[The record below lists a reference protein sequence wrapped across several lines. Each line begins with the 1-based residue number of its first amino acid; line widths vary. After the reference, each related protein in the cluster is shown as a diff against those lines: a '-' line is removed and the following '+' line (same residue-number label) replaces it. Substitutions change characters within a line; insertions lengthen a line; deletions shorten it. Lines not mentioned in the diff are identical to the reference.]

1 MVTDGLTYALRVG
14 YVRILESY
22 IFPSM
27 VETTFVLGDFSY
39 QVNITVEVA
48 VVAAKKCNAYKR
60 THM

>member
-27 VETTFVLGDFSY
+27 VETTFRVGRFL
-39 QVNITVEVA
+39 VA
-48 VVAAKKCNAYKR
+48 GEYNSRGGSSSGEKV
-60 THM
+60 